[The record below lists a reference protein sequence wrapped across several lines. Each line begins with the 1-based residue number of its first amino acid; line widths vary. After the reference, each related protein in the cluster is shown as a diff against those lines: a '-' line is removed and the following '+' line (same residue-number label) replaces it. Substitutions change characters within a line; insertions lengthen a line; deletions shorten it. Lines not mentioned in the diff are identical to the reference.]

1 MIVNFIKKAVD
12 REDEI
17 QPNFLQRLSNS
28 LYVFGYGLG
37 YVLGLQKNTGKTYPQ
52 TYPSNSYPIEMKCI
66 LGSGFGCSQ
75 SQDHP
80 PPTSNWGRVVLR
92 TPEPFG
98 KVQRI
103 GIITGGEVREMKI
116 IFEAKIGNDE
126 REKA

>member
-1 MIVNFIKKAVD
+1 M
-12 REDEI
+12 
-17 QPNFLQRLSNS
+17 SS

-37 YVLGLQKNTGKTYPQ
+37 LQKITGKTYPQ
-52 TYPSNSYPIEMKCI
+52 TYPSNSYPIEIKCV
-66 LGSGFGCSQ
+66 LGSGFGLGQ

-103 GIITGGEVREMKI
+103 GTIAGGEVREMKSL
-116 IFEAKIGNDE
+116 FEAKIGNDA
-126 REKA
+126 RENR

>member
-1 MIVNFIKKAVD
+1 VIVNFIKKSVD

-17 QPNFLQRLSNS
+17 QPILHGFLNS
-28 LYVFGYGLG
+28 LCVDGYGLG
-37 YVLGLQKNTGKTYPQ
+37 YVLGLQKITGKTYPQ

-98 KVQRI
+98 KIPKI
-103 GIITGGEVREMKI
+103 GLITGGEVREMKI
-116 IFEAKIGNDE
+116 IFETKTGNDAKE
-126 REKA
+126 NT